1 MDTGNPPSSRS
12 SGVYGRAVPG
22 FTLRELVPA
31 DAQWIAEACT
41 DAEILRWTL
50 VPRPYTLAHAEQ
62 FVVDRAGE
70 LAVWVITDSTGS
82 RGAGV
87 ISIHRIDEE
96 TGTADIGYWVAPWAR
111 RRGAAS
117 TAVRE
122 LVRAASAMGNVRF
135 LAALIA
141 ETNTASRR
149 VVESAGFAPVGP
161 TGTGAD
167 GGSAAGTCPDGDA
180 EVTALRYV
188 LPI

>member
-1 MDTGNPPSSRS
+1 M
-12 SGVYGRAVPG
+12 YGRAVPG

-141 ETNTASRR
+141 ETNAASRR
-149 VVESAGFAPVGP
+149 VVESADSPRSGPPAQARTAGAPRAPAP
-161 TGTGAD
+161 TATPRSQRCVTCSRSD
-167 GGSAAGTCPDGDA
+167 SLQRVNPCGG
-180 EVTALRYV
+180 
-188 LPI
+188 